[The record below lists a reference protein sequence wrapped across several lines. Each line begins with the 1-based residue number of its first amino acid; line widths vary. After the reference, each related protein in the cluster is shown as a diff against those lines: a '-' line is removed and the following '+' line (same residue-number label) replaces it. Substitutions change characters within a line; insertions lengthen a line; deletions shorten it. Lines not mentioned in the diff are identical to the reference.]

1 MSLIHLSTELRQEL
15 KLTPQL
21 LQSME
26 LLQMNSQELLDY
38 LNQVSEENPLVEQTD
53 LASLHKAYEA
63 LRQKVHWINGGLPE
77 DGHGAMPDRGAA
89 DRETESLSAFLCDQL
104 ERRRLPKPLLA
115 LTRYLAEL
123 VDEEGRLSQEDLD
136 GVADLKIPQP
146 LIQQALETLQSLDPA
161 GVGARS
167 LSECLLLQLARQDAP
182 SPLDMEIVRRFL
194 PDLGKKHYSL
204 IARELHTTLEEV
216 RAAEKR
222 ISALDP
228 CPGRSFQPA
237 EPTLYVRPDLFIA
250 ELDGKLQVI
259 LNDYYLP
266 RVSISQYYVRL
277 LKESDE
283 PETQAYLQQKMQQ
296 AKWLLNSL
304 ERRGSTLRQCVEA
317 ILEVQQAFFA
327 GQTTELAPMTM
338 VTLAERLHL
347 HPSTGSRAT
356 REKYLQCRQGTYPL
370 RYFFSRALGEQGP
383 SQQTVK
389 LRLLELIRQEDHSRP
404 LSDQKLAEL
413 LAEQGIRIARRTV
426 AKYRTELRLGS
437 AAARK
442 RDCALMRPQRPAVY
456 NRTPRPEFRPGL
468 PCFCGLQGPQDLFIT
483 RHRIRRAGPGYR
495 QGAGRRGQGQ
505 RLFQRGAL
513 QRPAQEVA
521 GEGVSRRGGVHH
533 RRLPGRDPGPLG
545 PPRRSSALFSQGQHH
560 GGLRIPRRQRVQN
573 GLRRLCS
580 RQEGALH
587 LVHQQPGQRLQR
599 QALQLLIGRSC
610 VHGRPHPPA
619 GRLADDLLHAAGL
632 ILQQHRVPG

>member
-1 MSLIHLSTELRQEL
+1 MTR
-15 KLTPQL
+15 P
-21 LQSME
+21 
-26 LLQMNSQELLDY
+26 
-38 LNQVSEENPLVEQTD
+38 LNIVLVEPEIPQNTGNIARTCACTGARLHLVEPMGFRLTQKN
-53 LASLHKAYEA
+53 LARAGCDYWDEVDIVRWPCAEAFFEAHAADELHLFTGQACRGFGDVAYGEGSFLVFGRESRGLPLGLIEAHANRCVRIPMREGLRSLNLSNAVAILAYEA

-136 GVADLKIPQP
+136 GVADLKIPQA
-146 LIQQALETLQSLDPA
+146 LTQQALETLQSLDPA

-204 IARELHTTLEEV
+204 IARELHTTPEEV

-283 PETQAYLQQKMQQ
+283 PETRAYLQQKMQQ

-304 ERRGSTLRQCVEA
+304 ERRGSTLRQCAEA
-317 ILEVQQAFFA
+317 ILETQRAFFA
-327 GQTTELAPMTM
+327 GQTTELVPMTM

-347 HPSTGSRAT
+347 HPSTVSRAT

-442 RDCALMRPQRPAVY
+442 RD
-456 NRTPRPEFRPGL
+456 
-468 PCFCGLQGPQDLFIT
+468 
-483 RHRIRRAGPGYR
+483 
-495 QGAGRRGQGQ
+495 
-505 RLFQRGAL
+505 
-513 QRPAQEVA
+513 
-521 GEGVSRRGGVHH
+521 
-533 RRLPGRDPGPLG
+533 
-545 PPRRSSALFSQGQHH
+545 
-560 GGLRIPRRQRVQN
+560 
-573 GLRRLCS
+573 
-580 RQEGALH
+580 
-587 LVHQQPGQRLQR
+587 
-599 QALQLLIGRSC
+599 
-610 VHGRPHPPA
+610 
-619 GRLADDLLHAAGL
+619 
-632 ILQQHRVPG
+632 

>member
-53 LASLHKAYEA
+53 LSSLHKAYEA

-136 GVADLKIPQP
+136 GVADLKIPQA
-146 LIQQALETLQSLDPA
+146 LTQQALETLQSLDPA

-204 IARELHTTLEEV
+204 IARELHTTPEEV

-283 PETQAYLQQKMQQ
+283 PETRAYLQQKMQQ
-296 AKWLLNSL
+296 AKWLPGQHPPPV
-304 ERRGSTLRQCVEA
+304 RGGDPGDP
-317 ILEVQQAFFA
+317 A
-327 GQTTELAPMTM
+327 GLF
-338 VTLAERLHL
+338 
-347 HPSTGSRAT
+347 
-356 REKYLQCRQGTYPL
+356 CRP
-370 RYFFSRALGEQGP
+370 
-383 SQQTVK
+383 
-389 LRLLELIRQEDHSRP
+389 DH
-404 LSDQKLAEL
+404 
-413 LAEQGIRIARRTV
+413 
-426 AKYRTELRLGS
+426 
-437 AAARK
+437 
-442 RDCALMRPQRPAVY
+442 
-456 NRTPRPEFRPGL
+456 
-468 PCFCGLQGPQDLFIT
+468 
-483 RHRIRRAGPGYR
+483 RAGPHDHGDTG
-495 QGAGRRGQGQ
+495 GATPPPS
-505 RLFQRGAL
+505 L
-513 QRPAQEVA
+513 
-521 GEGVSRRGGVHH
+521 H
-533 RRLPGRDPGPLG
+533 RLPGHSGEIPPVPAGDVPPPLFLQ
-545 PPRRSSALFSQGQHH
+545 PRS
-560 GGLRIPRRQRVQN
+560 GGAGSLPAD
-573 GLRRLCS
+573 G
-580 RQEGALH
+580 EAAAAGAD
-587 LVHQQPGQRLQR
+587 
-599 QALQLLIGRSC
+599 
-610 VHGRPHPPA
+610 PA
-619 GRLADDLLHAAGL
+619 GRPQPPA
-632 ILQQHRVPG
+632 Q

>member
-53 LASLHKAYEA
+53 LSSLHKAYEA

-136 GVADLKIPQP
+136 GVADLKIPQA
-146 LIQQALETLQSLDPA
+146 LTQQALETLQSLDPA

-194 PDLGKKHYSL
+194 
-204 IARELHTTLEEV
+204 
-216 RAAEKR
+216 
-222 ISALDP
+222 
-228 CPGRSFQPA
+228 PA

-283 PETQAYLQQKMQQ
+283 PETRAYLQQKMQQ

-304 ERRGSTLRQCVEA
+304 ERRGSTLRQCAEA
-317 ILEVQQAFFA
+317 ILETQRAFFA
-327 GQTTELAPMTM
+327 GQTTELVPMTM

-347 HPSTGSRAT
+347 HPSTVSRAT

-389 LRLLELIRQEDHSRP
+389 LRLLELIRQEDHRP
-404 LSDQKLAEL
+404 KA
-413 LAEQGIRIARRTV
+413 
-426 AKYRTELRLGS
+426 
-437 AAARK
+437 
-442 RDCALMRPQRPAVY
+442 
-456 NRTPRPEFRPGL
+456 
-468 PCFCGLQGPQDLFIT
+468 
-483 RHRIRRAGPGYR
+483 
-495 QGAGRRGQGQ
+495 
-505 RLFQRGAL
+505 
-513 QRPAQEVA
+513 
-521 GEGVSRRGGVHH
+521 
-533 RRLPGRDPGPLG
+533 
-545 PPRRSSALFSQGQHH
+545 
-560 GGLRIPRRQRVQN
+560 GLRVYW
-573 GLRRLCS
+573 
-580 RQEGALH
+580 
-587 LVHQQPGQRLQR
+587 
-599 QALQLLIGRSC
+599 
-610 VHGRPHPPA
+610 PA
-619 GRLADDLLHAAGL
+619 G
-632 ILQQHRVPG
+632 

>member
-1 MSLIHLSTELRQEL
+1 
-15 KLTPQL
+15 
-21 LQSME
+21 
-26 LLQMNSQELLDY
+26 MNVYSD
-38 LNQVSEENPLVEQTD
+38 
-53 LASLHKAYEA
+53 
-63 LRQKVHWINGGLPE
+63 INR
-77 DGHGAMPDRGAA
+77 HGAMPDRGAA

-136 GVADLKIPQP
+136 GVAELKIPQA
-146 LIQQALETLQSLDPA
+146 LTQQALETLQSLDPA

-204 IARELHTTLEEV
+204 IARELHTTPEEV

-283 PETQAYLQQKMQQ
+283 PETRAYLQQKMQQ

-304 ERRGSTLRQCVEA
+304 ERRGSTLRQCAEA
-317 ILEVQQAFFA
+317 ILETQRAFFA
-327 GQTTELAPMTM
+327 GQTTELVPMTM

-347 HPSTGSRAT
+347 HPSTVSRAT

-442 RDCALMRPQRPAVY
+442 RD
-456 NRTPRPEFRPGL
+456 
-468 PCFCGLQGPQDLFIT
+468 
-483 RHRIRRAGPGYR
+483 
-495 QGAGRRGQGQ
+495 
-505 RLFQRGAL
+505 
-513 QRPAQEVA
+513 
-521 GEGVSRRGGVHH
+521 
-533 RRLPGRDPGPLG
+533 
-545 PPRRSSALFSQGQHH
+545 
-560 GGLRIPRRQRVQN
+560 
-573 GLRRLCS
+573 
-580 RQEGALH
+580 
-587 LVHQQPGQRLQR
+587 
-599 QALQLLIGRSC
+599 
-610 VHGRPHPPA
+610 
-619 GRLADDLLHAAGL
+619 
-632 ILQQHRVPG
+632 

>member
-1 MSLIHLSTELRQEL
+1 MAACRRTATAPCR
-15 KLTPQL
+15 T
-21 LQSME
+21 
-26 LLQMNSQELLDY
+26 
-38 LNQVSEENPLVEQTD
+38 
-53 LASLHKAYEA
+53 
-63 LRQKVHWINGGLPE
+63 G
-77 DGHGAMPDRGAA
+77 GAA

-136 GVADLKIPQP
+136 GVAELKIPQA
-146 LIQQALETLQSLDPA
+146 LTQQALETLQSLDPA
-161 GVGARS
+161 GVGAGPCRS
-167 LSECLLLQLARQDAP
+167 ACCCSWPGRMLPPPWIWRSSAASCRTWARSITASLPGNSIPRQ
-182 SPLDMEIVRRFL
+182 RRS
-194 PDLGKKHYSL
+194 GRRK
-204 IARELHTTLEEV
+204 
-216 RAAEKR
+216 KR

-283 PETQAYLQQKMQQ
+283 PETRAYLQQKMQQ

-304 ERRGSTLRQCVEA
+304 ERRGSTLRQCAEA
-317 ILEVQQAFFA
+317 ILETQRAFFA
-327 GQTTELAPMTM
+327 GQTTELVPMTM

-347 HPSTGSRAT
+347 HPSTVSRAT

-442 RDCALMRPQRPAVY
+442 RD
-456 NRTPRPEFRPGL
+456 
-468 PCFCGLQGPQDLFIT
+468 
-483 RHRIRRAGPGYR
+483 
-495 QGAGRRGQGQ
+495 
-505 RLFQRGAL
+505 
-513 QRPAQEVA
+513 
-521 GEGVSRRGGVHH
+521 
-533 RRLPGRDPGPLG
+533 
-545 PPRRSSALFSQGQHH
+545 
-560 GGLRIPRRQRVQN
+560 
-573 GLRRLCS
+573 
-580 RQEGALH
+580 
-587 LVHQQPGQRLQR
+587 
-599 QALQLLIGRSC
+599 
-610 VHGRPHPPA
+610 
-619 GRLADDLLHAAGL
+619 
-632 ILQQHRVPG
+632 

>member
-53 LASLHKAYEA
+53 LSSLHKAYEA

-123 VDEEGRLSQEDLD
+123 VDEE
-136 GVADLKIPQP
+136 
-146 LIQQALETLQSLDPA
+146 
-161 GVGARS
+161 ARS

-204 IARELHTTLEEV
+204 IARELHTTPEEV

-283 PETQAYLQQKMQQ
+283 PETRAYLQQKMQQ

-304 ERRGSTLRQCVEA
+304 ERRGSTLRQCAEA
-317 ILEVQQAFFA
+317 ILETQRAFFA
-327 GQTTELAPMTM
+327 GQTTELVPMTM

-347 HPSTGSRAT
+347 HPSTVSRAT

-442 RDCALMRPQRPAVY
+442 RD
-456 NRTPRPEFRPGL
+456 
-468 PCFCGLQGPQDLFIT
+468 
-483 RHRIRRAGPGYR
+483 
-495 QGAGRRGQGQ
+495 
-505 RLFQRGAL
+505 
-513 QRPAQEVA
+513 
-521 GEGVSRRGGVHH
+521 
-533 RRLPGRDPGPLG
+533 
-545 PPRRSSALFSQGQHH
+545 
-560 GGLRIPRRQRVQN
+560 
-573 GLRRLCS
+573 
-580 RQEGALH
+580 
-587 LVHQQPGQRLQR
+587 
-599 QALQLLIGRSC
+599 
-610 VHGRPHPPA
+610 
-619 GRLADDLLHAAGL
+619 
-632 ILQQHRVPG
+632 

>member
-1 MSLIHLSTELRQEL
+1 MFDVKKEAAALSAELETIYKDLHRHPEIGYDEHR
-15 KLTPQL
+15 T
-21 LQSME
+21 SGIIA
-26 LLQMNSQELLDY
+26 DY
-38 LNQVSEENPLVEQTD
+38 LRACGMEVQTGIAITGVVGTLDSGRPGKTLLIRADMDCLQVEEMTACDYRSENPGKMHACGHDAHVTMLLGAAKLLSAHRDAFRGKIKFLFEPSEESIPASMKETVRAAGYDGEGGAGFMIQQGVLEGVD
-53 LASLHKAYEA
+53 MALALHVQPVVPAGKIQIARHEA
-63 LRQKVHWINGGLPE
+63 TASSDVYDIMLTGKG
-77 DGHGAMPDRGAA
+77 GHGAMPDRGAA

-136 GVADLKIPQP
+136 GVADLKIPQA
-146 LIQQALETLQSLDPA
+146 LTQQALETLQSLDPA

-204 IARELHTTLEEV
+204 IARELHTTPEEV

-283 PETQAYLQQKMQQ
+283 PETRAYLQQKMQQ

-304 ERRGSTLRQCVEA
+304 ERRGSTLRQCAEA
-317 ILEVQQAFFA
+317 ILETQRAFFA
-327 GQTTELAPMTM
+327 GQTTELVPMTM

-347 HPSTGSRAT
+347 HPSTVSRAT

-442 RDCALMRPQRPAVY
+442 RD
-456 NRTPRPEFRPGL
+456 
-468 PCFCGLQGPQDLFIT
+468 
-483 RHRIRRAGPGYR
+483 
-495 QGAGRRGQGQ
+495 
-505 RLFQRGAL
+505 
-513 QRPAQEVA
+513 
-521 GEGVSRRGGVHH
+521 
-533 RRLPGRDPGPLG
+533 
-545 PPRRSSALFSQGQHH
+545 
-560 GGLRIPRRQRVQN
+560 
-573 GLRRLCS
+573 
-580 RQEGALH
+580 
-587 LVHQQPGQRLQR
+587 
-599 QALQLLIGRSC
+599 
-610 VHGRPHPPA
+610 
-619 GRLADDLLHAAGL
+619 
-632 ILQQHRVPG
+632 

>member
-53 LASLHKAYEA
+53 LSSLHKAYEA

-115 LTRYLAEL
+115 LT
-123 VDEEGRLSQEDLD
+123 
-136 GVADLKIPQP
+136 
-146 LIQQALETLQSLDPA
+146 QQALETLQSLDPA

-204 IARELHTTLEEV
+204 IARELHTTPEEV

-283 PETQAYLQQKMQQ
+283 PETRAYLQQKMQQ

-304 ERRGSTLRQCVEA
+304 ERRGSTLRQCAEA
-317 ILEVQQAFFA
+317 ILETQRAFFA
-327 GQTTELAPMTM
+327 GQTTELVPMTM

-347 HPSTGSRAT
+347 HPSTVSRAT

-442 RDCALMRPQRPAVY
+442 RD
-456 NRTPRPEFRPGL
+456 
-468 PCFCGLQGPQDLFIT
+468 
-483 RHRIRRAGPGYR
+483 
-495 QGAGRRGQGQ
+495 
-505 RLFQRGAL
+505 
-513 QRPAQEVA
+513 
-521 GEGVSRRGGVHH
+521 
-533 RRLPGRDPGPLG
+533 
-545 PPRRSSALFSQGQHH
+545 
-560 GGLRIPRRQRVQN
+560 
-573 GLRRLCS
+573 
-580 RQEGALH
+580 
-587 LVHQQPGQRLQR
+587 
-599 QALQLLIGRSC
+599 
-610 VHGRPHPPA
+610 
-619 GRLADDLLHAAGL
+619 
-632 ILQQHRVPG
+632 

>member
-53 LASLHKAYEA
+53 LSSLHKAYEA

-136 GVADLKIPQP
+136 GVAELKIPQA
-146 LIQQALETLQSLDPA
+146 LTQQALETLQSLDPA

-204 IARELHTTLEEV
+204 IARELHTTPEEV

-283 PETQAYLQQKMQQ
+283 
-296 AKWLLNSL
+296 
-304 ERRGSTLRQCVEA
+304 RGAPGQHPPPVRGGDPGDP
-317 ILEVQQAFFA
+317 A
-327 GQTTELAPMTM
+327 GLF
-338 VTLAERLHL
+338 
-347 HPSTGSRAT
+347 
-356 REKYLQCRQGTYPL
+356 CRP
-370 RYFFSRALGEQGP
+370 
-383 SQQTVK
+383 
-389 LRLLELIRQEDHSRP
+389 DH
-404 LSDQKLAEL
+404 
-413 LAEQGIRIARRTV
+413 
-426 AKYRTELRLGS
+426 
-437 AAARK
+437 
-442 RDCALMRPQRPAVY
+442 
-456 NRTPRPEFRPGL
+456 
-468 PCFCGLQGPQDLFIT
+468 
-483 RHRIRRAGPGYR
+483 RAGPHDHGDTG
-495 QGAGRRGQGQ
+495 GATPPPS
-505 RLFQRGAL
+505 L
-513 QRPAQEVA
+513 
-521 GEGVSRRGGVHH
+521 H
-533 RRLPGRDPGPLG
+533 RLPGHSGEIPPVQAGDVPPPLFLQ
-545 PPRRSSALFSQGQHH
+545 PRSGGAGSLSADG
-560 GGLRIPRRQRVQN
+560 
-573 GLRRLCS
+573 
-580 RQEGALH
+580 EAAAAGAD
-587 LVHQQPGQRLQR
+587 
-599 QALQLLIGRSC
+599 
-610 VHGRPHPPA
+610 PA
-619 GRLADDLLHAAGL
+619 GGPQSPA
-632 ILQQHRVPG
+632 Q

>member
-53 LASLHKAYEA
+53 LSSLHKAYEA

-136 GVADLKIPQP
+136 GVADLKIPQ
-146 LIQQALETLQSLDPA
+146 ALT
-161 GVGARS
+161 
-167 LSECLLLQLARQDAP
+167 RQDAP

-204 IARELHTTLEEV
+204 IARELHTTPEEV

-283 PETQAYLQQKMQQ
+283 PETRAYLQQKMQQ

-304 ERRGSTLRQCVEA
+304 ERRGSTLRQCAEA
-317 ILEVQQAFFA
+317 ILETQRAFFA
-327 GQTTELAPMTM
+327 GQTTELVPMTM

-347 HPSTGSRAT
+347 HPSTVSRAT

-442 RDCALMRPQRPAVY
+442 RD
-456 NRTPRPEFRPGL
+456 
-468 PCFCGLQGPQDLFIT
+468 
-483 RHRIRRAGPGYR
+483 
-495 QGAGRRGQGQ
+495 
-505 RLFQRGAL
+505 
-513 QRPAQEVA
+513 
-521 GEGVSRRGGVHH
+521 
-533 RRLPGRDPGPLG
+533 
-545 PPRRSSALFSQGQHH
+545 
-560 GGLRIPRRQRVQN
+560 
-573 GLRRLCS
+573 
-580 RQEGALH
+580 
-587 LVHQQPGQRLQR
+587 
-599 QALQLLIGRSC
+599 
-610 VHGRPHPPA
+610 
-619 GRLADDLLHAAGL
+619 
-632 ILQQHRVPG
+632 

>member
-53 LASLHKAYEA
+53 LSSLHKAYEA

-136 GVADLKIPQP
+136 GVADLKIPQA
-146 LIQQALETLQSLDPA
+146 LTQQALETLQT
-161 GVGARS
+161 
-167 LSECLLLQLARQDAP
+167 
-182 SPLDMEIVRRFL
+182 LDMEIVRRFL

-204 IARELHTTLEEV
+204 IARELHTTPEEV

-283 PETQAYLQQKMQQ
+283 PETRAYLQQKMQQ

-304 ERRGSTLRQCVEA
+304 ERRGSTLRQCAEA
-317 ILEVQQAFFA
+317 ILETQRAFFA
-327 GQTTELAPMTM
+327 GQTTELVPMTM

-347 HPSTGSRAT
+347 HPSTVSRAT

-442 RDCALMRPQRPAVY
+442 RD
-456 NRTPRPEFRPGL
+456 
-468 PCFCGLQGPQDLFIT
+468 
-483 RHRIRRAGPGYR
+483 
-495 QGAGRRGQGQ
+495 
-505 RLFQRGAL
+505 
-513 QRPAQEVA
+513 
-521 GEGVSRRGGVHH
+521 
-533 RRLPGRDPGPLG
+533 
-545 PPRRSSALFSQGQHH
+545 
-560 GGLRIPRRQRVQN
+560 
-573 GLRRLCS
+573 
-580 RQEGALH
+580 
-587 LVHQQPGQRLQR
+587 
-599 QALQLLIGRSC
+599 
-610 VHGRPHPPA
+610 
-619 GRLADDLLHAAGL
+619 
-632 ILQQHRVPG
+632 

>member
-53 LASLHKAYEA
+53 LSSLHKAYEA

-136 GVADLKIPQP
+136 GVADLKIPQA
-146 LIQQALETLQSLDPA
+146 LTQQALETLQSLDPA

-204 IARELHTTLEEV
+204 IARELHTTPEEV

-283 PETQAYLQQKMQQ
+283 PETRAYLQQKMQQ

-304 ERRGSTLRQCVEA
+304 ERRGSTLRQCAEA
-317 ILEVQQAFFA
+317 ILETQRAFFA
-327 GQTTELAPMTM
+327 GQTTELVPMTM

-347 HPSTGSRAT
+347 HPSTVSRAT

-413 LAEQGIRIARRTV
+413 LDIDLKNAGKPEMAGLPDKLRAYGAE
-426 AKYRTELRLGS
+426 K
-437 AAARK
+437 AAA
-442 RDCALMRPQRPAVY
+442 
-456 NRTPRPEFRPGL
+456 E
-468 PCFCGLQGPQDLFIT
+468 CGVGVPTLQDIVKEL
-483 RHRIRRAGPGYR
+483 
-495 QGAGRRGQGQ
+495 
-505 RLFQRGAL
+505 
-513 QRPAQEVA
+513 VK
-521 GEGVSRRGGVHH
+521 
-533 RRLPGRDPGPLG
+533 PGRDP
-545 PPRRSSALFSQGQHH
+545 RSDLPAPI
-560 GGLRIPRRQRVQN
+560 LRTDVLELKDLKPGMVLTGTVRNVIDFGVFVDIGVHQD
-573 GLRRLCS
+573 G
-580 RQEGALH
+580 
-587 LVHQQPGQRLQR
+587 LVHISQVSSKYIKHPSEVVSVGDVVKVAVLDVDQKR
-599 QALQLLIGRSC
+599 GRISLTMKG
-610 VHGRPHPPA
+610 VK
-619 GRLADDLLHAAGL
+619 
-632 ILQQHRVPG
+632 